1 MYEGIFTEK
10 ELRSAWNNPKI
21 VHYADRIKPWKSF
34 DCALGNYWWLICKQS
49 CMWEFFYTK
58 MKDAFFWEAV
68 YHSNAHKN
76 KITTKKTTIWFD
88 FYEKEKIV
96 VYGAGNRARCFIS
109 YLRNEGI
116 EPEFIL
122 VSDSKKNPLFL
133 DGIEVRDIDDQT
145 IDITNKVLVIATLEK
160 YHEEILLRLQ
170 NYRFKEM
177 IPLCDEWEWKENE

>member
-1 MYEGIFTEK
+1 M
-10 ELRSAWNNPKI
+10 
-21 VHYADRIKPWKSF
+21 
-34 DCALGNYWWLICKQS
+34 
-49 CMWEFFYTK
+49 
-58 MKDAFFWEAV
+58 
-68 YHSNAHKN
+68 
-76 KITTKKTTIWFD
+76 
-88 FYEKEKIV
+88 
-96 VYGAGNRARCFIS
+96 
-109 YLRNEGI
+109 
-116 EPEFIL
+116 